1 MGTLVLR
8 AAGVWPGAAAGWL
21 RRQPRRARVAIGGG
35 AFQRRG
41 PPRCS
46 GGAQAVLRRC
56 SGGAQAVLRRCSG
69 LRRSEPCLQ
78 GCRVGPALAGG
89 GSPGPTSEPVAAAA
103 RARDSRSARRRRSRC
118 CTRQRR
124 TPRRLPASGGTRLE
138 LGGWGQWVM
147 VWGKARAKLPTAE
160 GIAALSCIRRKIAS
174 ARRGRVRAHAEMSRL
189 YCIVESSSSW
199 CCAQSASIAAAR
211 QRCALCTTII
221 SAVSCSGV
229 VPQSA
234 CSSTPPT
241 VSGVVPRGSR
251 CSSRVRPSSRRRL
264 PTGGDAPAAADETAP
279 SVAAGS
285 SGTTAAQPETSLV
298 RPPTKCLG
306 TCKEGACRTAE
317 PAGTATRSSSRA
329 NLRSGEAGNAM
340 REPPGVA
347 RSGAISQRAGEGTS
361 SGRPSTREEKA
372 DVSRRNPMHR
382 CTPASQPASQARTQL
397 REVRGVVGRDQ
408 RRGVPRRRLAVAA
421 RRPGRL
427 RVKWVVPRQG
437 RGGVLMRD
445 ALSFA

>member
-1 MGTLVLR
+1 MAGRRCWLVS
-8 AAGVWPGAAAGWL
+8 AAAEASSCRH
-21 RRQPRRARVAIGGG
+21 RRRRLPEE
-35 AFQRRG
+35 G
-41 PPRCS
+41 PS
-46 GGAQAVLRRC
+46 TLLRRC
-56 SGGAQAVLRRCSG
+56 SGGAQAVLRAASERAVPSG
-69 LRRSEPCLQ
+69 LPRGASA
-78 GCRVGPALAGG
+78 GGG

-361 SGRPSTREEKA
+361 SGRVWTREEKA

-382 CTPASQPASQARTQL
+382 CTPASQPASQPGAHAAARST
-397 REVRGVVGRDQ
+397 
-408 RRGVPRRRLAVAA
+408 RRRRSRPTAGVPRRRLAVAA

-427 RVKWVVPRQG
+427 RVKLVVPRQG